1 MVDRR
6 TFLATTGAFAAG
18 LAGCLGRGAGD
29 ADHDI
34 GMSSSAF
41 LPAEYRVE
49 PGTTVTWKNTS
60 THAHTVTAYENTLP
74 DGTDT
79 SLPAVTRP
87 NRGPATRGTRAVAA
101 RSTPAKRSHIPS
113 NSPAAIRTSV
123 FPTSRATWPA
133 SSSSVMSR
141 KQMTDRRSLQPKPK
155 QKRRYS
161 STSTLVSSSSAT
173 SSGWA
178 SSVVFWISTRRSG

>member
-74 DGTDT
+74 DGTEYFASGGYET
-79 SLPAVTRP
+79 EQ
-87 NRGPATRGTRAVAA
+87 GA
-101 RSTPAKRSHIPS
+101 RDAWYESGGGAIYAGKTFSH
-113 NSPAAIRTSV
+113 T
-123 FPTSRATWPA
+123 FE
-133 SSSSVMSR
+133 
-141 KQMTDRRSLQPKPK
+141 QPG
-155 QKRRYS
+155 RYS
-161 STSTLVSSSSAT
+161 YVCIPHESSNMAGVILVGDVEET
-173 SSGWA
+173 DD
-178 SSVVFWISTRRSG
+178 